1 MDEPTEL
8 HDVVGYTD
16 TTDVDTVYEIPA
28 ASRDDENDYM
38 KINTLAETM
47 TESMND
53 RDNAVQK
60 VDKVDV
66 SKPGADD
73 AAMRRL
79 KIFCGIL
86 LALVIISSGTSGAL
100 IHTLVG

>member
-1 MDEPTEL
+1 MDEPIEL
-8 HDVVGYTD
+8 HDGVGYTD
-16 TTDVDTVYEIPA
+16 TTDKIPD
-28 ASRDDENDYM
+28 ASRDDENEHM

-53 RDNAVQK
+53 KDNAIQK
-60 VDKVDV
+60 IDKVDV
-66 SKPGADD
+66 SKPGTDD